1 SKGRLGLISAGAN
14 IIHNVII
21 GIARMSEHI
30 TKMFIVFLSYVFT
43 FAPAKKDKIPVK
55 FYCLTGAK

>member
-1 SKGRLGLISAGAN
+1 
-14 IIHNVII
+14 
-21 GIARMSEHI
+21 
-30 TKMFIVFLSYVFT
+30 MFIVFLSYVFT